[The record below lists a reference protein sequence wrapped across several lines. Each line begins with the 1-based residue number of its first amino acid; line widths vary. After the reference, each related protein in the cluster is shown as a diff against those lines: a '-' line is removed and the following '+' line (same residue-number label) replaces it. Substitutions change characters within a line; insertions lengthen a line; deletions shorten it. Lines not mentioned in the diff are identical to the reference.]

1 MNLQP
6 KHSSRSA
13 IRRAEGFTLVEL
25 MIAMLLGLVVIGGVV
40 SVFIAGQRSYTTNKA
55 IGDVQDSTRIAFELM
70 ARDIRDAGLI
80 GCNNNGRVANVLV
93 NPTAQWYT
101 DWNNAV
107 HGYGPAQVDPAV
119 AFGTSA
125 GDRSSAA
132 NSDSLQILGAGDLG
146 LTVNQR
152 VNAANFKINE
162 TTSDLHDNDI
172 IVVCDPD
179 HSAILQV
186 TNYQSTNKTVVHNS
200 GNGSGSIGNCSK
212 GLGFPT
218 VCTSNG
224 NAYEYGPNSQIA
236 LLKAHDWYIGVNS
249 VNGTSLYQVSISND
263 GTTITTP
270 KQEMV
275 RGVTAM
281 TMQYHMKNGT
291 SFVPATSVTD
301 WSAVD
306 AVRVT
311 LTMESSD
318 KRAGINTQPISR
330 LFTATTTIR
339 NRVQ

>member
-1 MNLQP
+1 M
-6 KHSSRSA
+6 
-13 IRRAEGFTLVEL
+13 RRAGGFTLVEL

-40 SVFIAGQRSYTTNKA
+40 SVFIAGQRSYATNKA
-55 IGDVQDSTRIAFELM
+55 IADVQDGARIAFELM
-70 ARDIRDAGLI
+70 ARDIRDAGLT
-80 GCNNNGRVANVLV
+80 GCNNNGRVANVLT

-107 HGYGPAQVDPAV
+107 HGYGPSQVDPAV
-119 AFGTSA
+119 AFGTAA

-132 NSDSLQILGAGDLG
+132 NSDSLQLIGAGDLG

-152 VNAANFKINE
+152 INAANFKINE

-200 GNGSGSIGNCSK
+200 GAGSGSIGNCSK
-212 GLGFPT
+212 GLGYPT
-218 VCTSNG
+218 VCTTNG

-236 LLKAHDWYIGVNS
+236 LLTAKDWYIGVNPLG
-249 VNGTSLYQVSISND
+249 GTSLYQVSISND

-270 KQEMV
+270 RQEMV
-275 RGVTAM
+275 RDVTSM
-281 TMQYHMKNGT
+281 TIQYHMKNGT

-301 WSAVD
+301 WSSVD
-306 AVRVT
+306 AIRVT
-311 LTMESSD
+311 LAMESTD
-318 KRAGINTQPISR
+318 KRAGTNAKAIARS
-330 LFTATTTIR
+330 FTATSTIR